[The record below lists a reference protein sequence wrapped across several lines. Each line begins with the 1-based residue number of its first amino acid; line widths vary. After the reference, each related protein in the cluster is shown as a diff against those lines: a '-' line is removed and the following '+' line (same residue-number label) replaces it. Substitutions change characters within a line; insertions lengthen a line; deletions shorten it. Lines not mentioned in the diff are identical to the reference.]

1 MTEEEVGKFKCV
13 EELKYPFRP
22 VLNCFEN
29 YLADSPPKFRRFWV
43 PCLAINN
50 FRGLWHILIGEWA
63 RCGLVKVPVL
73 RIGQGKS
80 IEAIHKEIMNAEVY

>member
-1 MTEEEVGKFKCV
+1 VAYT
-13 EELKYPFRP
+13 
-22 VLNCFEN
+22 
-29 YLADSPPKFRRFWV
+29 
-43 PCLAINN
+43 
-50 FRGLWHILIGEWA
+50 IGEWA